1 MNRVDLIGRLTKDPD
16 VRQTQS
22 GLNCA
27 QFTLAVDRN
36 YTDKDGNRGADF
48 LPVVAW
54 RGAAEF
60 VGKWFKKG
68 LRVAV
73 TGSIQTRSY
82 EAKDGG
88 KRYVT
93 EIIADHVEFCE
104 RRQEDGTAEQRTDS
118 GETFTP
124 EDDDDLPF
132 ELCGRKE
139 VR

>member
-1 MNRVDLIGRLTKDPD
+1 MNRVDLIGRLTKDPE

-27 QFTLAVDRN
+27 QFTLAVDRP
-36 YTDKDGNRGADF
+36 YTDKDGNRGTDF

-104 RRQEDGTAEQRTDS
+104 RRQEDGAAVERTGGGD
-118 GETFTP
+118 TFTP
-124 EDDDDLPF
+124 EDDGELPF
-132 ELCGRKE
+132 EIGG
-139 VR
+139 